1 MRTLLITAILFGS
14 SFFSNSYAEGTFNIH
29 DKLEEVVK
37 FKNGTLPLEK
47 NRDEFVKVSFKI
59 NEEGK
64 VEILEMNY
72 SDEIIK
78 KQLIEK
84 LSEMKIE
91 ENHDPE
97 EIYYFNFT
105 FKKF

>member
-1 MRTLLITAILFGS
+1 MKKLVITVVLIGASLF
-14 SFFSNSYAEGTFNIH
+14 NKSYAGEKINIH

-37 FKNGTLPLEK
+37 FKKGTLPLEK
-47 NRDEFVKVSFKI
+47 NKDEFVKVSFKI
-59 NEEGK
+59 NEAGK

-72 SDEIIK
+72 SDESIKTQLIK
-78 KQLIEK
+78 K
-84 LSEMKIE
+84 LSKMKVE
-91 ENHDPE
+91 ENHDSE